1 MTPEDFLAWLDEQ
14 PAREQTVAGYTVR
27 TRMKEGDSDEQA
39 KRRATLSDVIGKSL
53 RRINKRK

>member
-27 TRMKEGDSDEQA
+27 TRVKEADNDEQA
-39 KRRATLSDVIGKSL
+39 KRRATLSNVIGKSL
-53 RRINKRK
+53 RRISREK